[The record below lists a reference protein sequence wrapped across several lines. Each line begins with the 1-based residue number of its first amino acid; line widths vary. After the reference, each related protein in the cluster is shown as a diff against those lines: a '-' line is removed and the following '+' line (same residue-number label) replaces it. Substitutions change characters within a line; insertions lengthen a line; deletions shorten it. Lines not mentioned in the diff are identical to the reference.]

1 MAILDLDTLFLIAES
16 APALDAADAGL
27 RGAGKAGLADRLMKL
42 QQDVGLEIDH
52 EMTGAFDSPPAGP
65 DSAALRAAYTPVT
78 FQRLSVVAEAQA
90 ALPAGAGRD
99 ALGALA
105 AKLPAAPVVAA
116 AGPKP

>member
-16 APALDAADAGL
+16 APALDAADASL

-42 QQDVGLEIDH
+42 QQDVGLEVEH
-52 EMTGAFDSPPAGP
+52 EIKGIFDQPPKGP
-65 DSAALRAAYTPVT
+65 DSAVLRAAYRPVT
-78 FQRLSVVAEAQA
+78 LQRLSVVAEAQA

-99 ALGALA
+99 ALAALA
-105 AKLPAAPVVAA
+105 AKLPAAPVVTA